1 MLCVAVE
8 RNLGALVECLLACGT
23 EVNSREGCGVT
34 PLHLAA
40 FHRFIEVVRTLLQY
54 DVNPSGTFPGNI
66 PSPLY
71 TRQTFGNCQASTR

>member
-8 RNLGALVECLLACGT
+8 RNLGAFVECLLACGT

-34 PLHLAA
+34 PLHLAV
-40 FHRFIEVVRTLLQY
+40 FHRFIEVVRTLFQY
-54 DVNPSGTFPGNI
+54 DANPLGTFPGNI

-71 TRQTFGNCQASTR
+71 TRHAFGNCQASTR